1 MVYINSDNNSRMHPR
16 FLPLQ
21 DGIEQLSDEWF
32 KQRSGRLTGSKLSN
46 FCFIKDEEEYHDYY
60 EIVFEGKPKPPFSEQ
75 ALGYMAYGREHED
88 VAVCSFLNDAPP
100 TVGDIYIAESPFY
113 KHTDP
118 TVGASPDGTYAIY
131 ENGKIA
137 EEGVIEI
144 KCPGKAP
151 NRPYSK
157 WKYYYVPQ
165 TFWEMSCSGHR
176 KTIAIS
182 WGPRNM
188 RAWRYEWDESYWN
201 ILCNI
206 VKGFSN
212 HVPYSEFLDLQADL
226 VEASHRIAN
235 NATPLHPDKG
245 WKQYA
250 HKVEKIKKQLAAPKP
265 VAKIAK
271 KRKKQQAP
279 KPKKTKLAPAKS
291 FSDFGNRDFLWAEVK
306 LHPETQWFSHT
317 LPQQI
322 ENKDDHEREF
332 VVMKC
337 EDKYTLIPGYSSSGK
352 LFLGAEEKVILDIK
366 FFE

>member
-1 MVYINSDNNSRMHPR
+1 MRMVYINRGVLSRMHPR

-21 DGIEQLSDEWF
+21 GGIMQLSDAWF
-32 KQRSGRLTGSKLSN
+32 KQRRGRLTGSKLSN
-46 FCFIKDEEEYHDYY
+46 FCFIKNEDEYHEYY
-60 EIVFEGKPKPPFSEQ
+60 GIVYEGKPKPPFSEQ
-75 ALGYMAYGREHED
+75 ALGYMKYGREHED
-88 VAVCSFLNDAPP
+88 VAVVSFLNDAPAD
-100 TVGDIYIAESPFY
+100 VGDIYIAESPFY
-113 KHTDP
+113 KHTEP

-151 NRPYSK
+151 NTPYSK

-165 TFWEMSCSGHR
+165 TYWEMSCSGHT

-188 RAWRYEWDESYWN
+188 RAWKYEWDESYWN

-206 VKGFSN
+206 VEGFSN
-212 HVPYSEFLDLQADL
+212 HVPYSEFLNLQADL
-226 VEASHRIAN
+226 VEASHRVAN
-235 NATPLHPDKG
+235 SAKALHPDKG

-250 HKVEKIKKQLAAPKP
+250 HKVENIKKHLVAPKQD
-265 VAKIAK
+265 VK
-271 KRKKQQAP
+271 KRKKPQTP
-279 KPKKTKLAPAKS
+279 KPKKPKLVDARS
-291 FSDFGNRDFLWAEVK
+291 FSDFGNRDMLWAEVK
-306 LHPETQWFSHT
+306 LHPETRWFKDT

-322 ENKDDHEREF
+322 ESQADHDREF

-337 EDKYTLIPGYSSSGK
+337 EEKYTLIPGYSSSGK
-352 LFLGAEEKVILDIK
+352 LVIGADEKVILDIK